1 MNYIFVTPPPPPPH
15 QIKPLI
21 FRGFLALFYLLLI
34 RFSFCCLQNFSAC
47 KLFSEILPTPKE
59 DLLTTDFS
67 QKLLPNIFK
76 HRDHTRFFLTDI
88 KKIN

>member
-1 MNYIFVTPPPPPPH
+1 MNYIFVTPSPPPH

-76 HRDHTRFFLTDI
+76 HRDQTRFFLTDI